1 MHAGIEQE
9 GETPQASTEDMFAF
23 KAHALLANGMGGHD
37 WAGLGVVC
45 AWLGITDIDGLL
57 QRLLIIKT
65 HNPQGTD

>member
-1 MHAGIEQE
+1 
-9 GETPQASTEDMFAF
+9 MFAF